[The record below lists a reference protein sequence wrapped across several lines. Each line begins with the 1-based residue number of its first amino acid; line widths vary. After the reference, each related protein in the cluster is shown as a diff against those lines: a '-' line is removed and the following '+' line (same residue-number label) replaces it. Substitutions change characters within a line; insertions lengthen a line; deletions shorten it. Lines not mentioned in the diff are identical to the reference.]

1 METSEP
7 LTVTESVTITEN
19 AAGKVK
25 DLIQK
30 EGNGSQFLR
39 IFVTGGG
46 CSGMSYGMSIE
57 EKLEEGD
64 QVLDQ
69 HGVRVLV
76 DEFSLPFLKGTTV
89 DYAESLMG
97 AGFVISNPNAKSTCG
112 CGHSFHT

>member
-1 METSEP
+1 MDAPE
-7 LTVTESVTITEN
+7 TVTASEAVTITEN

-39 IFVTGGG
+39 LFVTGGG

-57 EKLEEGD
+57 EKMEEGD
-64 QVLDQ
+64 QILDQ
-69 HGVRVLV
+69 HGVKVLV

-89 DYAESLMG
+89 DYVESLMG